1 MAPSVVIGYYRC
13 RAARHEDNNGDAG
26 RFQML
31 LRRGVM
37 AALALA
43 VLALAASETATAQN
57 AAPAKPP
64 RFDVFTIAP
73 VPVDVTAA
81 NAAAAR
87 DQAIVEGESHA
98 FDLLMQRLTL
108 AADRSRLPKVGTNE
122 LNNVVQGF
130 EVAHERRSGVRYLA
144 DFTVHFRADAVRQYL
159 RQAGIAFAETVSK
172 PLIVLPVLHDG
183 DRLALWEDPNP
194 WRDAWS
200 NANPVIGLVPLV
212 RPIGELEDVQAI
224 DAEAAVKGDDARLQ
238 AIAQRYGDDDVLVTQ
253 ATLKTDGP
261 QHVVDVNSTRYTPGQ
276 PGTEQSWVGTT
287 TANPGESDADLL
299 GRAVLATVAQV
310 EDAWKAANILNFS
323 QSGTLTARV
332 PAASLEDWVAV
343 RDRLAGIPAVRSSR
357 LVSLDREEA
366 RVEIH
371 YVGDASQLRT
381 ALAQRDLELS
391 GDDPDWV
398 LQRHSTAAAEPA
410 PH

>member
-1 MAPSVVIGYYRC
+1 MAPSVVIGYYRF
-13 RAARHEDNNGDAG
+13 RAARHEDNNGDAE

-31 LRRGVM
+31 LKRGLM

-43 VLALAASETATAQN
+43 VLALAAPETAAAQT
-57 AAPAKPP
+57 AAPTKPP
-64 RFDVFTIAP
+64 RFDVFTVAP

-98 FDLLMQRLTL
+98 FDMLMQRLTL

-122 LNNVVQGF
+122 LNQVVQGF

-144 DFTVHFRADAVRQYL
+144 DFTVHFRADAVRQFL
-159 RQAGIAFAETVSK
+159 RQAGIGFAETVSK

-183 DRLALWEDPNP
+183 DRTALWEDPNP
-194 WRDAWS
+194 WRDAWT

-224 DAEAAVKGDDARLQ
+224 DADAAVKGDDARLQ
-238 AIAQRYGDDDVLVTQ
+238 AIAQRYGDGDVLVTQ

-261 QHVVDVNSTRYTPGQ
+261 QHVVDVSSTRYTPGQ
-276 PGTEQSWVGTT
+276 PGTEQTWVGTT
-287 TANPGESDADLL
+287 AANSGESDADLF
-299 GRAVLATVAQV
+299 GRAVLAAVAQV
-310 EDAWKAANILNFS
+310 EEAWKAANILNFS

-332 PAASLEDWVAV
+332 PATSLEDWITV
-343 RDRLAGIPAVRSSR
+343 RDRLAASPAVRSSR

-371 YVGDASQLRT
+371 YVGDATQLRT

-398 LQRHSTAAAEPA
+398 LQRHSTAAAAPA